1 MKQHSV
7 AYNSDEEKLIEE
19 VRQQQGLATKEEAI
33 AHLVSTRLREKL
45 YDMVGRWTNQQIKR
59 NQGKSKQ

>member
-33 AHLVSTRLREKL
+33 AHLVSTRLRDKL
-45 YDMVGRWTNQQIKR
+45 YDMVGRWTNQQR
-59 NQGKSKQ
+59 NQGKSKK